1 MRVMPG
7 RDWRVIYTVRMK
19 GGVGLALAVVG
30 FTASAVCAQT
40 QQTLIVRGQ
49 SQTLRLYGAKTGTPV
64 VVTSGDGG
72 FVHLAPAV
80 ADFLASKG
88 YFVVGVDAK
97 AYLSSFTSGTRTLSP
112 DDIPGD
118 FRAFVDLARQ
128 GRDLKAPLIG
138 ISEGA
143 GLSVLAATNP
153 SLQEMSSGVV
163 ALGLPDVNEL
173 GWRWRDSIIYIT
185 HQAPNE
191 PSFHAGEYVARL
203 GGMPLAAIHSTNDE
217 FVPVDTLKQVLGP
230 LGPTRK
236 LWLIEAADHRFSDN
250 QPQLQK
256 SLLEAMEWIQT
267 SKR

>member
-1 MRVMPG
+1 
-7 RDWRVIYTVRMK
+7 MK
-19 GGVGLALAVVG
+19 KDSRLALAVLG
-30 FTASAVCAQT
+30 LTAAAVSAQT
-40 QQTLIVRGQ
+40 QPPLVVRGQ

-80 ADFLASKG
+80 AEFLASKG

-97 AYLSSFTSGTRTLSP
+97 AYLSSFTSGSKTLSP

-118 FRAFVDLARQ
+118 FRAFVDAARQ
-128 GRDLKAPLIG
+128 GREVKVPLIG

-143 GLSVLAATNP
+143 GLSVLAATDP
-153 SLQEMSSGVV
+153 ELQKALSGVI

-173 GWRWRDSIIYIT
+173 GWRWKDSIIYIT

-191 PSFHAGEYVARL
+191 PSFHAGQYVAKL
-203 GGMPLAAIHSTNDE
+203 GSMPLAAIHSTHDE
-217 FVPVDTLKQVLGP
+217 FVPVDTLNRVLGAVV
-230 LGPTRK
+230 PTRRV
-236 LWLIEAADHRFSDN
+236 WLIEAADHRFSDN